1 MLLCQVQV
9 LEMIS
14 MVSQTVILKV
24 TFAPSQRIIL
34 LLLFGY
40 LCGISMLSVMSRIQ
54 GSMEY
59 P

>member
-1 MLLCQVQV
+1 MLLCKVKV

-14 MVSQTVILKV
+14 RASQAIILKV

-40 LCGISMLSVMSRIQ
+40 LCGISTLSVTSRIQ
-54 GSMEY
+54 GSMEH